1 MPPKIFQPKAG
12 IPREGGP
19 EKTVKQLVDFEPV
32 TLNPQSNVLITWPQ
46 VIHILAA
53 TVSGLRDKLCFVSKL
68 NGRRVD
74 VQIKYSAYL
83 PTSSSCRS
91 VYSIETQAC
100 CVMIHLQDVVGFFAV
115 GKLNQ

>member
-1 MPPKIFQPKAG
+1 M
-12 IPREGGP
+12 
-19 EKTVKQLVDFEPV
+19 KQLVDFEPV

-74 VQIKYSAYL
+74 VQIKYSAYYL
-83 PTSSSCRS
+83 PTSSSCCS